1 MEQIWKDLYAAAR
14 AVLNPRRVSKMME
27 AGGVAAAIEAESGKI
42 YVGVCVDTACTLGV
56 CAERN
61 AIFNMITNGESGLR
75 RVLAINSKGKALPP
89 CGACRELMTQL
100 MPQDY
105 RSVEVM
111 QDYEKERLVTLGE
124 LTPEWWL

>member
-14 AVLNPRRVSKMME
+14 AVLNPRKVSEMME

-56 CAERN
+56 CAKRN

-105 RSVEVM
+105 RGVEVM
-111 QDYEKERLVTLGE
+111 LDYEKERVVTLGE